1 MMDKL
6 ITDFDDKPILVLLQ
20 HMQWN
25 LDITKGEGTGKM
37 SAITRFYCIEVF
49 FFQHFTIAGAKLLFF
64 VTKRT
69 LLYRDSLNQ
78 GSTVHVYI
86 QSSIFSSRS

>member
-49 FFQHFTIAGAKLLFF
+49 FFPTFHYCWGKTVILRYAEDF
-64 VTKRT
+64 V
-69 LLYRDSLNQ
+69 
-78 GSTVHVYI
+78 I
-86 QSSIFSSRS
+86 